1 MRVGH
6 SQVSWGPA
14 TPLIAQPSGLAE
26 VRVVNRLAATG
37 AYQAPARLGWGYS
50 GGHDRPILASWSR
63 PSKPATT
70 TVAAG
75 ICTVFPVSLTG
86 SCGGF
91 RWFFVCLHQAAV
103 HLLHRVHSFMLLAA

>member
-70 TVAAG
+70 KVAAG
-75 ICTVFPVSLTG
+75 ICTGVSSVADGKLW
-86 SCGGF
+86 GF
-91 RWFFVCLHQAAV
+91 CLFFVCLHQAAV
-103 HLLHRVHSFMLLAA
+103 HLLHRVHSFMLPAA